1 MLAVR
6 SHRRLDF
13 VVASSAS
20 DGKLSARQLKRA
32 LESVVRA
39 PACVAPS
46 PRRRLT
52 PPPPSS
58 LSTQSVD
65 TSDCFERVDLEAKW
79 SALPAAS
86 RQAALEALGQPQA
99 EASESGRGS
108 AAADSGEPAS
118 ETAAADPQAWSQEL
132 LEKLQAFVAEQQRQL
147 ASGAEGMRAKV
158 AELDGSFNLGAK
170 SRMASQKLRDAVLK
184 ADAALGVSTAARK
197 YGPPAWKAF
206 NEART
211 TPVGQVLWFLATTW
225 VFLSGAFWTLLSWF
239 FLASLMLQVVAPN
252 LVQRT
257 VEDAIASAM
266 RDAQQAAGGGAAPP
280 PPRGGASAGR
290 PAGGMGYSPGRRDL
304 SRDSASGTVVDVDA
318 QVKD

>member
-1 MLAVR
+1 VVTQ
-6 SHRRLDF
+6 SHRRVRRF
-13 VVASSAS
+13 RRQAVCSAAKA
-20 DGKLSARQLKRA
+20 GTRVCGAY
-32 LESVVRA
+32 A

-46 PRRRLT
+46 PREAT
-52 PPPPSS
+52 DAVAGFS
-58 LSTQSVD
+58 LGTQSVS
-65 TSDCFERVDLEAKW
+65 TSDCFDRVDLEAKW

-99 EASESGRGS
+99 EASEPGRS
-108 AAADSGEPAS
+108 AAADSGQPAS
-118 ETAAADPQAWSQEL
+118 ETAATDPQAWSREL

-147 ASGAEGMRAKV
+147 ASGAEGVRAKV

-170 SRMASQKLRDAVLK
+170 SRMATQKLRDAVLK
-184 ADAALGVSTAARK
+184 ADAAMGVSAAARK
-197 YGPPAWKAF
+197 YGPPAWRAF
-206 NEART
+206 NEARA

-239 FLASLMLQVVAPN
+239 FLASLVLQVVAPN

-266 RDAQQAAGGGAAPP
+266 REAQQAAGGGAPPP

-290 PAGGMGYSPGRRDL
+290 PADGMGYSPGRRDL
-304 SRDSASGTVVDVDA
+304 SRDSNSGTVVDVDA
-318 QVKD
+318 QIKD